1 MISKQ
6 RDNNQVAIRMPLP
19 VKLAAIEACLDQDR
33 ALAAVVVDALT
44 DYLTARGYLTPEG
57 EPANQ
62 IWSRASESGV

>member
-1 MISKQ
+1 M
-6 RDNNQVAIRMPLP
+6 
-19 VKLAAIEACLDQDR
+19 KLAAIEACLDQDR